1 MMLKHVSVEDFEDE
15 VLKSD
20 VKVLVDFYADWC
32 GPCKMMAPV
41 LEEIAENNNG
51 FKIVKLNV
59 DENMSIAEKYN
70 IMSIPALFVFDKGE
84 VVNKSVGLISK
95 NEVLDL
101 LKLNLDRR
109 KHK

>member
-20 VKVLVDFYADWC
+20 VKVLVDFYAAWC

-41 LEEIAENNNG
+41 LEEIAENNND

-84 VVNKSVGLISK
+84 VVNKSVALISK

-101 LKLNLDRR
+101 LK
-109 KHK
+109 

>member
-32 GPCKMMAPV
+32 GPCKMMSPV

-101 LKLNLDRR
+101 LK
-109 KHK
+109 

>member
-1 MMLKHVSVEDFEDE
+1 MNFPDKTI
-15 VLKSD
+15 KSH
-20 VKVLVDFYADWC
+20 
-32 GPCKMMAPV
+32 
-41 LEEIAENNNG
+41 AENNNG

-101 LKLNLDRR
+101 LK
-109 KHK
+109 

>member
-1 MMLKHVSVEDFEDE
+1 MELKITEQNFEEE
-15 VLKSD
+15 VVKSNIP
-20 VKVLVDFYADWC
+20 VLVDFYADWC

-84 VVNKSVGLISK
+84 VVNKSIGLISK

-101 LKLNLDRR
+101 LK
-109 KHK
+109 

>member
-32 GPCKMMAPV
+32 GPCTMMAPV

-84 VVNKSVGLISK
+84 VVNKSIGLISK

-101 LKLNLDRR
+101 LK
-109 KHK
+109 

>member
-59 DENMSIAEKYN
+59 DENMSISEKYN

-101 LKLNLDRR
+101 LK
-109 KHK
+109 

>member
-70 IMSIPALFVFDKGE
+70 IMSIPTLFVFDKGE

-101 LKLNLDRR
+101 LK
-109 KHK
+109 